1 VNRGTVQGGI
11 SDVYD
16 QESDITLL
24 ANVENGSKFAGWY
37 YDLACTQLIS
47 TETAHVF
54 TVSSPTSIFAK
65 FIPDTDA
72 VYKWEGGTDLKMME
86 WRSKRMVSTQPFN
99 FSAARVYA
107 DSYPVTLKV
116 FTASSPDSPSA
127 SSPSVVASARDQ
139 NGFRLPMARPEK
151 YFEVEVVSQYDV
163 SDVSVATSMGGLI
176 K

>member
-1 VNRGTVQGGI
+1 
-11 SDVYD
+11 
-16 QESDITLL
+16 
-24 ANVENGSKFAGWY
+24 
-37 YDLACTQLIS
+37 
-47 TETAHVF
+47 
-54 TVSSPTSIFAK
+54 
-65 FIPDTDA
+65 
-72 VYKWEGGTDLKMME
+72 
-86 WRSKRMVSTQPFN
+86 MVSTQPFN

-127 SSPSVVASARDQ
+127 STPSVVASARDQ